1 MCGNF
6 INEFYKVEEV
16 EKLVVIQNEI
26 IVRGEKCYVKK
37 IMYYDILYLE
47 ENYFEFMRF
56 LEYCLRVIRKG
67 KYL

>member
-26 IVRGEKCYVKK
+26 IVKGEKCYVKK
-37 IMYYDILYLE
+37 IMYYDVLYLE
-47 ENYFEFMRF
+47 ENYFEFMRC